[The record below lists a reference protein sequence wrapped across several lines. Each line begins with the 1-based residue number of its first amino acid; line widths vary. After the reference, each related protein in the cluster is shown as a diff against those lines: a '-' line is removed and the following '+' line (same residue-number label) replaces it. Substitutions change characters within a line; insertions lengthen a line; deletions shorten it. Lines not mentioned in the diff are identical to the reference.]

1 MVEKLASLDPSMPS
15 MSAATAYAAAK
26 TPAKAGTLNAC
37 CSKRFFHACCSKRF
51 FHIFYAAMVS

>member
-1 MVEKLASLDPSMPS
+1 MVEKLASLDPS

-37 CSKRFFHACCSKRF
+37 CSKRFFHT
-51 FHIFYAAMVS
+51 FYAAMVS